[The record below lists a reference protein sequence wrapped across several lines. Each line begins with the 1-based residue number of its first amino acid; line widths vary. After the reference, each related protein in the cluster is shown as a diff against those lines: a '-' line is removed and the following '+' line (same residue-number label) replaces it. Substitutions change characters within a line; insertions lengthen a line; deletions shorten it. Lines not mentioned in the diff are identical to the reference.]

1 MVKIGTPEGPFL
13 IRKNAYGEFSVVE
26 FSCMSNTVDG
36 ARQRFFQGIM
46 PFFDY
51 LSYVTNS
58 PVYISPIEIDAPNY
72 NQVLEYT
79 EPHLQSVVNTH
90 AGQFVAEMG
99 QSMQCIMRR
108 RSAIL
113 AGIAEHR
120 ASGPQNRQTAA
131 VELAAGLDG
140 APPGSLTL
148 AAISAV
154 FTIGYVA
161 DMLGEDEDWLFVTVR
176 QRPSCRL

>member
-1 MVKIGTPEGPFL
+1 MVKRGTPEGPFL
-13 IRKNAYGEFSVVE
+13 RRKNAYGEFSVVE

-46 PFFDY
+46 PFFYY

-99 QSMQCIMRR
+99 QSMQRITRR
-108 RSAIL
+108 RSAFL

-120 ASGPQNRQTAA
+120 ASARRIDKCCRGTGGRAH
-131 VELAAGLDG
+131 G
-140 APPGSLTL
+140 APPGSLTWPP
-148 AAISAV
+148 SAP
-154 FTIGYVA
+154 FMIGYVQTRSA
-161 DMLGEDEDWLFVTVR
+161 RMKTALGTVAKG
-176 QRPSCRL
+176 RLVVLI